1 LQHDLQHEKG
11 CLSRSKKRAGL
22 VVWVERV
29 GLELGEIRRPARENI
44 IMRLKRSLIN
54 KIPLYFQSIKA
65 IELAILLT
73 SLERFQGHKSCKR
86 ILLAVVFFLP
96 VG

>member
-1 LQHDLQHEKG
+1 MQHDLQHEKV

-54 KIPLYFQSIKA
+54 KIPLYFQSNKA

-73 SLERFQGHKSCKR
+73 LVDPLSGVLVSC
-86 ILLAVVFFLP
+86 VS
-96 VG
+96 